1 MSSGTVTAPKSNHVV
16 KTALLCLAALLTA
29 LLYYPVLA
37 GLFRQ
42 WLGDPNYTHG
52 LLIPLVSAFFLFR
65 DRETLRRTSGGGKEY
80 LGLPLILLAA
90 VLLVGGTAASELY
103 TARLSLPIMLMGLIL
118 FLRGTAFAKRT
129 AFPILF
135 LLMMVPLPYI
145 VYYKMTFPMQ
155 IMSAKLSAG
164 ILRILSVS
172 IIRHGNI
179 LLLPGYTLEVVA
191 ACSGLRSLMTMVT
204 LAMIFAA
211 FSPLSPARRILLVLS
226 ALPVA
231 IAANTIRLVV
241 TALGAYTVGPEFA
254 DGPLHELSGLI
265 VFLAGLLLLMLSAG
279 VLKWI
284 K

>member
-1 MSSGTVTAPKSNHVV
+1 MSRETVAAPKSNNAS
-16 KTALLCLAALLTA
+16 KTALLCLSALLA
-29 LLYYPVLA
+29 VLLYYPVLA

-42 WLGDPNYTHG
+42 WLDDPNYTHG
-52 LLIPLVSAFFLFR
+52 LLIPIISAFFLFR
-65 DRETLRRTSGGGKEY
+65 DREALRGASGGGGEY
-80 LGLPLILLAA
+80 LGIPLILLAS

-103 TARLSLPIMLMGLIL
+103 TTRVSLPILLMGMIL
-118 FLRGTAFAKRT
+118 FLRGAAFARRA
-129 AFPILF
+129 AFPVLF

-164 ILRILSVS
+164 VLKMINVS
-172 IIRHGNI
+172 IIRQGNI

-211 FSPLSPARRILLVLS
+211 FSPLSPARKILLVIS
-226 ALPVA
+226 AVPVA
-231 IAANTIRLVV
+231 VAANTIRLVV

-265 VFLAGLLLLMLSAG
+265 VFMAGLLLLMLSAG
-279 VLKWI
+279 VLRWI